1 MTSRGDTSRSPSG
14 IKVNPGAE
22 LTMPGTF
29 TSPFYLSRASQRG
42 PRRGEK
48 VQPWRGLTR
57 PYARKEEQVAVRDS
71 FAATG
76 EELGHGSFVA
86 DRPILEDVG
95 EQDLGVLAHGQVREN
110 AAILRH
116 VVAEFVQAP
125 IALKRSVTE
134 RHGQQ
139 PQGGRRPRG
148 CIGTTSG
155 APAPVTSRTSL
166 ASSPAPFGTR
176 RVSSTVTLLV
186 QLADAA
192 SVGG

>member
-1 MTSRGDTSRSPSG
+1 
-14 IKVNPGAE
+14 
-22 LTMPGTF
+22 MPGTF
-29 TSPFYLSRASQRG
+29 TSPFTLSRASQRG
-42 PRRGEK
+42 PRRDEK

-76 EELGHGSFVA
+76 E
-86 DRPILEDVG
+86 
-95 EQDLGVLAHGQVREN
+95 DLGVLAHGQVREN

-125 IALKRSVTE
+125 IALKGSVTE

-155 APAPVTSRTSL
+155 APAPATSRML
-166 ASSPAPFGTR
+166 PASSRARFRAR
-176 RVSSTVTLLV
+176 RVF
-186 QLADAA
+186 
-192 SVGG
+192 

>member
-1 MTSRGDTSRSPSG
+1 
-14 IKVNPGAE
+14 
-22 LTMPGTF
+22 MPGTF

-42 PRRGEK
+42 PRRDEK

-95 EQDLGVLAHGQVREN
+95 EQDLGVLAHGRVREN